1 MRIVTMLLIT
11 LLTVAAGI
19 GAWIVLKSD
28 MPSGLTD
35 KRAEPEKPQR
45 KQLKWREAPYV
56 ILTPAETLPE
66 KSSAVSPPP
75 REPAK
80 PKGAPPPAAPSPA
93 QPAIITATAPA
104 KAPTPVAQKAKP
116 AKSSIAQ
123 QALESV
129 LGPPKISPPP
139 TAKSKKKLQLPY
151 EANADSRAV
160 ALQKQQAVLAR
171 KQLRFRKAVPLS
183 SGMLKSDEITI
194 SLAGLDALAAD
205 AQCTYASGNDWECG
219 RWGKYALRRLIRGR
233 TISCDV
239 VERITEN
246 IVTASCDVAGVDINR
261 WVVRRG
267 WGRPSGE
274 GDKKYDIALRAAKSD
289 KLGQW
294 SVEASVKQN

>member
-11 LLTVAAGI
+11 LLTGATGI

-28 MPSGLTD
+28 MPSVLTD
-35 KRAEPEKPQR
+35 KRVEPEKPQR

-56 ILTPAETLPE
+56 ILAPAETLPE

-80 PKGAPPPAAPSPA
+80 PKGAPTPVAPSPE

-104 KAPTPVAQKAKP
+104 KAPTPIAQKAKP

-129 LGPPKISPPP
+129 LGPPKTSPPP
-139 TAKSKKKLQLPY
+139 TTKSKKKLQLPY
-151 EANADSRAV
+151 EANADSWTV
-160 ALQKQQAVLAR
+160 ALEKQQAVLAR

-183 SGMLKSDEITI
+183 SGTLKSDEITI

-233 TISCDV
+233 SISCDV

-246 IVTASCDVAGVDINR
+246 IVTASCDVAGVDINQ

-274 GDKKYDIALRAAKSD
+274 GDKKYDVALRAAKSD

>member
-1 MRIVTMLLIT
+1 VPQPAPI
-11 LLTVAAGI
+11 AA
-19 GAWIVLKSD
+19 K
-28 MPSGLTD
+28 
-35 KRAEPEKPQR
+35 
-45 KQLKWREAPYV
+45 AP
-56 ILTPAETLPE
+56 
-66 KSSAVSPPP
+66 
-75 REPAK
+75 
-80 PKGAPPPAAPSPA
+80 PKAPPPAAPG
-93 QPAIITATAPA
+93 
-104 KAPTPVAQKAKP
+104 AKP
-116 AKSSIAQ
+116 VKSSKSSIAQ

-129 LGPPKISPPP
+129 LGPPKTSPPP
-139 TAKSKKKLQLPY
+139 TTKSKKKLQLPY

-183 SGMLKSDEITI
+183 SGTLKSDEITI

-205 AQCTYASGNDWECG
+205 AQCTYESGNDWECG

-246 IVTASCDVAGVDINR
+246 IVTASCDVAGVDINQ

-274 GDKKYDIALRAAKSD
+274 GDKKYDVALRAAKSD